1 MNANTIICP
10 HCRQEIPLTE
20 AVAHQVR
27 RQFQADFDA
36 QRAAQEKAFAER
48 EAQLR
53 EIQKQ
58 LEAGRKALAEEVERR
73 LAEERQRLLADARQQ
88 AESKL
93 AVELQDLRAKLT
105 EQTSKLAEAQK
116 TELDLRKQRRE
127 LEERQKALEL
137 EVARK
142 LDTERAQIREAAQRA
157 AAEEQR
163 LRLGE
168 KEKLIADL
176 QKQIETLRQKA
187 EQGSQQAQGEALE
200 LAFEDQLRAAF
211 PGDDIT
217 PVSTGVRGADILQRV
232 RTPAGQVCGMI
243 IWEAKRT
250 RNWQKGWIA
259 KLKEDQREHRAE
271 LAVLLTVALPPEVT
285 HFASVDGV
293 WVTNFACAIGL
304 AGALRQGLLSLA
316 GVRRA
321 ESGKK
326 EKMAVLYAYLSSTE
340 FRQRIE
346 AIVEAFVSMKADLDT
361 EKRAMA
367 KQWARREKQIE
378 QVVHTTAQMYGD
390 LQGIVGQA
398 ALPEIKVLELT
409 A

>member
-10 HCRQEIPLTE
+10 HCKREIPLTE

-27 RQFQADFDA
+27 RQLQADFDA
-36 QRAAQEKAFAER
+36 QRVAQKKAFAER
-48 EAQLR
+48 ETQLR

-58 LEAGRKALAEEVERR
+58 LDAGRKALAEEVERR
-73 LAEERQRLLADARQQ
+73 LAEERQRLLADARLQ

-116 TELDLRKQRRE
+116 TELDLRKQRRD

-142 LDTERAQIREAAQRA
+142 LDAERAQIREAAQRT

-168 KEKLIADL
+168 KDKLITDL

-200 LAFEDQLRAAF
+200 LAFEDQLRTAF
-211 PGDDIT
+211 PADEIT
-217 PVSTGVRGADILQRV
+217 PVSTDVRGADILQRE
-232 RTPAGQVCGMI
+232 RTPAGHDCGTI

-250 RNWQKGWIA
+250 RNWQKGWIG

-271 LAVLLTVALPPEVT
+271 LAVLLSVTLPPGVK

-316 GVRRA
+316 GARRA

-326 EKMAVLYAYLSSTE
+326 EMMAVLYSYLSSTE

-367 KQWARREKQIE
+367 RQWAKREKQLE
-378 QVVHTTAQMYGD
+378 QVVNTTALMYGD
-390 LQGIVGQA
+390 LQGIVGQTVVPDMKPLE
-398 ALPEIKVLELT
+398 LPE
-409 A
+409 

>member
-1 MNANTIICP
+1 MNANTIVCP
-10 HCRQEIPLTE
+10 HCKREIPLTE

-27 RQFQADFDA
+27 RQLQADFDE
-36 QRAAQEKAFAER
+36 QRRAQEKVFAER
-48 EAQLR
+48 EAQLK
-53 EIQKQ
+53 ETQQQ
-58 LEAGRKALAEEVERR
+58 LDVGRKSLTDEVERLLAEEK
-73 LAEERQRLLADARQQ
+73 QKLLADARQQ

-93 AVELQDLRAKLT
+93 TVELRDLRAKLT
-105 EQTSKLAEAQK
+105 EQTGKLAEAQK
-116 TELDLRKQRRE
+116 TELVLRKQRRD
-127 LEERQKALEL
+127 LEERQQALEL

-142 LDTERAQIREAAQRA
+142 LDAERARIRESAQQA

-168 KEKLIADL
+168 KEKLITDL

-200 LAFEDQLRAAF
+200 LAFEDQLRASF

-232 RTPAGQVCGMI
+232 RTAAGHDCGTI
-243 IWEAKRT
+243 IWETKRT

-271 LAVLLTVALPPEVT
+271 LAVLLSLALPPDVT
-285 HFASVDGV
+285 NFASVEGV
-293 WVTNFACAIGL
+293 WVTDFACAIGL

-316 GVRRA
+316 GARRA

-326 EKMAVLYAYLSSTE
+326 EKMAVLYTYLSSTE

-346 AIVEAFVSMKADLDT
+346 AIVEAFVTMKADLDT

-367 KQWARREKQIE
+367 KQWAKREKQLE
-378 QVVHTTAQMYGD
+378 QVVTTTALMYGD
-390 LQGIVGQA
+390 LQGIIGQA
-398 ALPEIKVLELT
+398 ALPGIKVLELT

>member
-1 MNANTIICP
+1 MSPNTIVCP
-10 HCRQEIPLTE
+10 HCKREIPLTE

-27 RQFQADFDA
+27 QQLQADFDA
-36 QRAAQEKAFAER
+36 QRRAQEKTFAER
-48 EAQLR
+48 EVQLKALR
-53 EIQKQ
+53 EQ
-58 LEAGRKALAEEVERR
+58 LEAGKKSLAEEVERR
-73 LAEERQRLLADARQQ
+73 LTEEKKKLLTDARQQ
-88 AESKL
+88 AEATL
-93 AVELQDLRAKLT
+93 AAELQDLRAKLT
-105 EQTSKLAEAQK
+105 EQTGKLAEAQK
-116 TELDLRKQRRE
+116 TELALRKQRRE
-127 LEERQKALEL
+127 LEERQQALEL

-142 LDTERAQIREAAQRA
+142 LDAERAQIREAAQRA

-176 QKQIETLRQKA
+176 QRQIETLRQKA

-200 LAFEDQLRAAF
+200 LAFEDQLRASF
-211 PGDDIT
+211 PGDEIT
-217 PVSTGVRGADILQRV
+217 PVATGVRGADILQRV
-232 RTPAGQVCGMI
+232 RTASGQDCGTI

-271 LAVLLTVALPPEVT
+271 LAVLLTSALPPEVT
-285 HFASVDGV
+285 HFAALDGV
-293 WVTNFACAIGL
+293 WVTDFACAVGL
-304 AGALRQGLLSLA
+304 AGALRQGLLGVA

-326 EKMAVLYAYLSSTE
+326 EKMAVLYSYLSSTE

-346 AIVEAFVSMKADLDT
+346 AIVEAFVNMKADLDA

-367 KQWARREKQIE
+367 KQWAKREKQLD
-378 QVVHTTAQMYGD
+378 QVVNTTALMYGD
-390 LQGIVGQA
+390 LQGIIGQA
-398 ALPEIKVLELT
+398 ALPGIKVLEL
-409 A
+409 AD